1 MKDLFFGLTFYID
14 DKSAGVLTANTRETD
29 SKGEKD
35 GSKAQPDDMVA
46 VTMDSSPSA
55 IEVSQGESQMRV
67 EKTLKD
73 AVKPKHKRKKK
84 VSAAASGN

>member
-29 SKGEKD
+29 SKGEKV

-46 VTMDSSPSA
+46 VTMDSSAA
-55 IEVSQGESQMRV
+55 IEVSQGESQMHV